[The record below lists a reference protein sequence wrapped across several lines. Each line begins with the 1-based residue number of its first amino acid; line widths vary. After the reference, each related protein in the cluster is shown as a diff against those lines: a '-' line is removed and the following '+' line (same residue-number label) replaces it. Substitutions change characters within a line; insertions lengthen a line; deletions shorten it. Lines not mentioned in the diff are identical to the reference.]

1 MRLTTLLLC
10 AAAGAML
17 AGCDSSQKLDELR
30 EGQREL
36 RVKLAD
42 IEKKLDA
49 LGARGPAPGAGAPEL
64 DPGKPVELPVGNS
77 AVRGPANA
85 PVTIVEFADYE
96 CPFCARNVPLVNQL
110 LEAYPDKLNFVY
122 KEFPLTSIH
131 RNALGASKAAIAAQN
146 QGKYW
151 EMHDLLF
158 ENFQKLGADDLPA
171 HAAKVGLDVERWKKD
186 MESEAVDKR
195 VQEDLRL
202 GRAVGVRGTPTM
214 FVNGLRVTN
223 RSFEGIKEMID
234 AALAQKA
241 GTAKD

>member
-1 MRLTTLLLC
+1 MRLTTLVLC
-10 AAAGAML
+10 AAAGGLL

-42 IEKKLDA
+42 IERKLDA
-49 LGARGPAPGAGAPEL
+49 LGARGPAPGAPAPEP
-64 DPGKPVELPVGNS
+64 DPGKPVDLPVGDS
-77 AVRGPANA
+77 AIRGPADA

-96 CPFCARNVPLVNQL
+96 CPFCARNVPLVKQL
-110 LEAYPDKLNFVY
+110 LDAYPDKVNFVY

-158 ENFQKLGADDLPA
+158 ENFQKLESDDLPGY
-171 HAAKVGLDVERWKKD
+171 AARAGLDVERWKKD
-186 MESEAVDKR
+186 LESEAVGKR

-202 GRAVGVRGTPTM
+202 GRTAGVRGTPTM

-234 AALAQKA
+234 SALAQKA
-241 GTAKD
+241 GAAKD